1 MTAEQLLTPSVEV
14 SPPINTTCASE
25 KLPEQ
30 PDGISAQSQGVAP
43 AGMVE
48 ETDSQ
53 GSAIQVVEQ
62 SSSSLTGPLVQSST
76 SNRDQ
81 DEGITVGK
89 LKVEL
94 AKWQEEVVRLK
105 EDLDKERQERKR
117 RDEEVS
123 TLRQFKIA
131 HDTSHSSEALALI
144 KNINYAA
151 LTLADDLSANWDRSK
166 EKLIPRKGAER
177 PRGLDRALAQCPLD
191 HIHALPLL
199 QAGFRVCIMRC
210 VSTIMSQPCYG
221 MDESF
226 GPAVH
231 QLVDTMARTN
241 VSQATFARWRA
252 LAYDAILSDISA
264 FHRQMIPSH
273 RRRVIYDLEHSGML
287 LTGRRLEKNEYE
299 KLERDTELEE
309 RLGEIISM
317 ALQFMRMV
325 HVNII
330 SANLKHTYH
339 IFGKLFNGKEMTIPQ
354 ALEVPVDGDKVVA
367 TVALGLLRQERVIR
381 EGIGAPEDDCT
392 ILLEAEVLTERE
404 ITAFIKDMPITSQT
418 TFMNGTSQNWVNK
431 VHTAVRGLPSMS
443 ARSFGL

>member
-1 MTAEQLLTPSVEV
+1 MLTSKMTAEQLLTPSVEV

-25 KLPEQ
+25 RLPEQ

-89 LKVEL
+89 LKAEL

-144 KNINYAA
+144 KNINNAA

-166 EKLIPRKGAER
+166 EKLPRKG
-177 PRGLDRALAQCPLD
+177 
-191 HIHALPLL
+191 
-199 QAGFRVCIMRC
+199 
-210 VSTIMSQPCYG
+210 
-221 MDESF
+221 
-226 GPAVH
+226 
-231 QLVDTMARTN
+231 
-241 VSQATFARWRA
+241 
-252 LAYDAILSDISA
+252 
-264 FHRQMIPSH
+264 
-273 RRRVIYDLEHSGML
+273 
-287 LTGRRLEKNEYE
+287 
-299 KLERDTELEE
+299 
-309 RLGEIISM
+309 
-317 ALQFMRMV
+317 
-325 HVNII
+325 
-330 SANLKHTYH
+330 
-339 IFGKLFNGKEMTIPQ
+339 
-354 ALEVPVDGDKVVA
+354 
-367 TVALGLLRQERVIR
+367 
-381 EGIGAPEDDCT
+381 
-392 ILLEAEVLTERE
+392 
-404 ITAFIKDMPITSQT
+404 
-418 TFMNGTSQNWVNK
+418 
-431 VHTAVRGLPSMS
+431 
-443 ARSFGL
+443 